1 MGVALVLSAHAA
13 QAAEACPALPLRQPL
28 VREAMPAPSSE
39 PQWVARN
46 NQLEQQMAGANFS
59 RTRLLFLGD
68 SITEGWAPNLYQHF
82 YGHRSAFNMGV
93 RSDNTQGMLWR
104 LPRSPLGRTLKP
116 QLVVLLLGTNNIW
129 PGARAEDVATGVAE
143 VVRQIR
149 RQSPTSR
156 VLLVGVLP
164 RGADASEPSRPVIA
178 QVNALLASCADNNAV
193 FFANPGP
200 MLLDGQ
206 GVLSE
211 QMSPDKLHLSWLGY
225 AILGAGIEPDI
236 RRVLGD

>member
-1 MGVALVLSAHAA
+1 MAVSGQAAL
-13 QAAEACPALPLRQPL
+13 AAEACPGLPLRQPPP
-28 VREAMPAPSSE
+28 REAIPAAFTE

-68 SITEGWAPNLYQHF
+68 SITESWPPNLYQHF
-82 YGHRSAFNMGV
+82 YGHRGAFNMGV
-93 RSDNTQGMLWR
+93 RSDNTMGMLWR
-104 LPRSPLGRTLKP
+104 LPRAPLGRTLKP

-129 PGARAEDVATGVAE
+129 PGAKPEDVATGIAE

-164 RGADASEPSRPVIA
+164 RGADASEPARPVIA
-178 QVNALLASCADNNAV
+178 QVNALLAGCADNSTV

-211 QMSPDKLHLSWLGY
+211 QMSPDRLHLTWLGY
-225 AILGAGIEPDI
+225 AILGAGLEPDI
-236 RRVLGD
+236 RRILGE